1 MKVSSAF
8 APPEMVQL
16 SSKGST
22 NHATNDGAPVSS
34 IPATVSASM
43 GVDVQGNIDGS
54 SGVNSSGSTTPTT
67 TSRRRA
73 FVRKNPSG
81 KNKQHGG
88 VAMGIDV
95 SEDRS
100 RGDPPSDETV
110 ILLPASPSYDLWS
123 LGVLFFELCT
133 GEPLFLAD
141 EEGNIDEDDLMLLR
155 SWSNEL
161 KMKKLAKVKDPV
173 ARHLLSQLLTKD
185 PTKRPSAK
193 RVLTHPFITGKK
205 AFFQRL
211 TGESAEYDVFLS
223 YRVAR

>member
-1 MKVSSAF
+1 MSSAF

-16 SSKGST
+16 SSKGSV
-22 NHATNDGAPVSS
+22 NHVVNDGIAVLSAAVSG
-34 IPATVSASM
+34 V
-43 GVDVQGNIDGS
+43 GVDMHSVVDGS
-54 SGVNSSGSTTPTT
+54 VDVDVNSKGAT
-67 TSRRRA
+67 TSLPSTPRRRA
-73 FVRKNPSG
+73 FVRKHLNNG
-81 KNKQHGG
+81 KNKQNG
-88 VAMGIDV
+88 VAVGMDV
-95 SEDRS
+95 SDDRS

-110 ILLPASPSYDLWS
+110 VLLPASPSYDLWS

-161 KMKKLAKVKDPV
+161 KKKKLVKVKDPV

-211 TGESAEYDVFLS
+211 TGESAEFDVFLS

>member
-1 MKVSSAF
+1 MSSAF

-16 SSKGST
+16 SSKFSL
-22 NHATNDGAPVSS
+22 NHAVNDGTA
-34 IPATVSASM
+34 VSAGA
-43 GVDVQGNIDGS
+43 GVGGVDEDVQGVDDDGS
-54 SGVNSSGSTTPTT
+54 VDVNSSGSTTVTPTP
-67 TSRRRA
+67 RRKA
-73 FVRKNPSG
+73 FLRKNLHG
-81 KNKQHGG
+81 KNKQNG
-88 VAMGIDV
+88 VGVGVGVDV
-95 SEDRS
+95 SDDRS

-123 LGVLFFELCT
+123 LGVLFFELCA
-133 GEPLFLAD
+133 GEPLFLSD
-141 EEGNIDEDDLMLLR
+141 EEDNIDEDDLMLLR

-161 KMKKLAKVKDPV
+161 KKKKLAKVKDPV